1 MKEAEMLRVLIVDD
15 HTVMRAGVRAVLSSV
30 EDLEVVGEAG
40 NADEALAQVTRLKPD
55 IVFMDISLPGVGGI
69 ELTRRL
75 HRQHPEIKV
84 IILTFHEGDE
94 YFVQA
99 MRAGAA
105 GYVVKGSSASELI
118 RATEAVRRDGVYL
131 DPAQTRRM
139 VEQHLVEQRQAAFG
153 VLSARER
160 EVVGL
165 LLEGLSNQEI
175 AERLSIGI
183 TTVQTHRS
191 HIMEKLDLSSFG
203 ELIRY
208 AIRAGAIEP

>member
-1 MKEAEMLRVLIVDD
+1 MLRVLIVDD
-15 HTVMRAGVRAVLSSV
+15 HTVMRTGIRTVLSAI

-40 NADEALAQVTRLKPD
+40 NADEALTAVARHKPD
-55 IVFMDISLPGVGGI
+55 IIFMDISLPGVGGI

-75 HRQHPEIKV
+75 HRQYPDIKV

-105 GYVVKGSSASELI
+105 GYVVKGSSGEELV
-118 RATEAVRRDGVYL
+118 RATEAVRREGMYL
-131 DPAQTRRM
+131 DPSQTRRL
-139 VEQHLVEQRQAAFG
+139 VEQHLTEQRRAAFSM
-153 VLSARER
+153 LSARER
-160 EVVGL
+160 EVVDL

-175 AERLSIGI
+175 AERLTIGI